1 MAVSISA
8 VSFEH
13 HRQALGIAESR
24 PRVSWRFEGDAV
36 DWEQSAYDLEIT
48 RGPDGVPKLYNTAD
62 SSESVLV
69 PWPDEA
75 LSSAESARVRVR
87 SLDKEGQTWTDWS
100 DYFSVETGL
109 LSSEDWA
116 GAVPI
121 AAERAT
127 EVDSAKRPVLFRKGF
142 DVDAEVAS
150 ARLYITALGL
160 YVAELNGE
168 RIGDHQL
175 APGYMSYQFRHT
187 YDTYDVA
194 NLIQQGSNAIGITI
208 GEGFWAGRF
217 GFNGQRNIWGDT
229 LGVQAL
235 LVVTLKDGSTL
246 TVKTD
251 PNSDWHAT
259 ADGPIISSNIYDGE
273 VYDFSEEIPN
283 WSTGDFDDSSWLGVK
298 ELPALQGRLTSPD
311 APPMR
316 KLIELEPQSISTTQS
331 GKTVIDFGQNLVGW
345 LNISVSGPAG
355 TNVTFRHAEVL
366 LPDGDIATEPLR
378 TAKQTDSVILAGNS
392 TISWEPH
399 FTYHG
404 FRYVEVTGWPTEST
418 SLDASNIRAHV
429 VFSDMERTGYFDS
442 SHDLLNKFHE
452 NVIWSMRGNFLGVP
466 TDCPQRDERL
476 GWTGDAHAFAPTA
489 NYLYDASGFWR
500 AWLRDVWSEVDSD
513 PEKAAPEIVPTNLL
527 EVRSG
532 SFPRRPVAVWGDVIV
547 GNPWALFLTTGDLG
561 MLEEQYEGARTWV
574 DQGIPRNEAGLWN
587 RSTFQYGDWLDP
599 KAPES
604 DPAGAT
610 THKYLIADAY
620 LIHVTRLLSNISA
633 ALGRVDE
640 SESYASDRSEL
651 VSAFHDAWI
660 VSISLLP
667 PLLPQL
673 PDLYVFWA
681 VPECTTL
688 GFEVVG

>member
-13 HRQALGIAESR
+13 HRQALGIAEST

-48 RGPDGVPKLYNTAD
+48 RGPDGVPKLYNTVD

-75 LSSAESARVRVR
+75 LSSAESATVRVR

-100 DYFSVETGL
+100 DYFSVEAGL
-109 LSSEDWA
+109 LNSEDWA

-160 YVAELNGE
+160 YVAEINGE
-168 RIGDHQL
+168 RVGDHQL

-366 LPDGDIATEPLR
+366 LPNGDIATEPLR
-378 TAKQTDSVILAGNS
+378 TAKQTDTVILAGNS

-418 SLDASNIRAHV
+418 SLDASSIRAHV
-429 VFSDMERTGYFDS
+429 VFSDMERTGYFES

-604 DPAGAT
+604 DPALAT

-620 LIHVTRLLSNISA
+620 LIHVTRLLSDISA
-633 ALGRVDE
+633 ALGRADE
-640 SESYASDRSEL
+640 SERYSSDRLEL

-660 VSISLLP
+660 VSIPFP
-667 PLLPQL
+667 PLLLPQL
-673 PDLYVFWA
+673 CDLFVSWA
-681 VPECTTL
+681 VPECITL
-688 GFEVVG
+688 GPEVGG